1 MAGNM
6 DVKGHL
12 GPWFLGKKNETDLEI
27 FYGFFFLEKLDTC
40 SLVVVAGPWKI
51 IITPS
56 DLHVLTHN
64 YWKIY
69 NWFVSLFFGVAYVFG
84 KSWWFLNR
92 FRGILGTQ
100 LFDNYIL
107 ILKQKSWKNT
117 LDWN

>member
-12 GPWFLGKKNETDLEI
+12 GPWFLKKKTRPTWKSFMD
-27 FYGFFFLEKLDTC
+27 FFLEKLDTC

-84 KSWWFLNR
+84 KS
-92 FRGILGTQ
+92 
-100 LFDNYIL
+100 
-107 ILKQKSWKNT
+107 
-117 LDWN
+117 